1 MFFDTILDKFY
12 DLYIALTD
20 SFTNTS
26 TLLYII
32 LVPLLGSIL
41 VLFTPS
47 SKEKLIHQIGL
58 YTSLITFLLSI
69 FL

>member
-1 MFFDTILDKFY
+1 MVFETIFNKIY
-12 DLYIALTD
+12 DLYMALTD

-32 LVPLLGSIL
+32 LIPLLGAIV
-41 VLFTPS
+41 VLFTPRAN
-47 SKEKLIHQIGL
+47 EKLIHDIGL
-58 YTSLITFLLSI
+58 FTTLFTFVLSI